1 MIPVLPWR
9 TSAVVMRG
17 AQLFDVKESG
27 EVAFAVLASA
37 VVNQF
42 VNEPRAVV
50 GALSFGG
57 VRLR

>member
-1 MIPVLPWR
+1 
-9 TSAVVMRG
+9 MRG

>member
-1 MIPVLPWR
+1 
-9 TSAVVMRG
+9 MRG

-27 EVAFAVLASA
+27 EVAFTVLASA
-37 VVNQF
+37 VVNQL

-57 VRLR
+57 VRSR